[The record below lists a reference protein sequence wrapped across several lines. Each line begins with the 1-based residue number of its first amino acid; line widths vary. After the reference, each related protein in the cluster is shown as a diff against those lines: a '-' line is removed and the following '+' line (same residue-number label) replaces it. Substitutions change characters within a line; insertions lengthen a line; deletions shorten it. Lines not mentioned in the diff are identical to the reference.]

1 MPSLEQVLALSGV
14 IFCIG
19 LYGALSRRN
28 VVAMLMSIELM
39 FNAVNLAAV
48 AFSRFILP
56 ASLSPDRLAADPA
69 LVAEEV
75 VRAALTG
82 QVFAIF
88 IIAVAAAEVALG
100 LALVIAI
107 YRYRETIDVTEVN
120 LMRR

>member
-1 MPSLEQVLALSGV
+1 MPTLDQFLAVSGV

-28 VVAMLMSIELM
+28 VVVVLMSIELM
-39 FNAVNLAAV
+39 FNAVNIAAV
-48 AFSRFILP
+48 AFSRFVIP
-56 ASLSPDRLAADPA
+56 KALSGLSGD
-69 LVAEEV
+69 LVEEV
-75 VRAALTG
+75 ASAALTG

-107 YRYRETIDVTEVN
+107 YRYRGTIDVTEIN

>member
-1 MPSLEQVLALSGV
+1 MPSLEQFLALSGV

-28 VVAMLMSIELM
+28 VVVVLMSIELM
-39 FNAVNLAAV
+39 FNAVNIAAV
-48 AFSRFILP
+48 AFSRFALP
-56 ASLSPDRLAADPA
+56 QAIPEVLT
-69 LVAEEV
+69 VEE
-75 VRAALTG
+75 AALTG
-82 QVFAIF
+82 QVFALF

-107 YRYRETIDVTEVN
+107 YRLRGSIDVTEVS